1 MITTFV
7 LFLKRVLFNEK
18 FALLNELL
26 FISFFSLLGPKM
38 EELILIILILM
49 NINNYTIFC

>member
-1 MITTFV
+1 MTSKFV
-7 LFLKRVLFNEK
+7 LFLKRFLFNEK
-18 FALLNELL
+18 LALLNELL
-26 FISFFSLLGPKM
+26 FISFLLRPKM